1 MSSSSSKMVV
11 ARHPRVVLYVMC
23 MLSLSSARE
32 ACAVISLF
40 NDCFGPNN
48 VEVTIKHPSSEEVL
62 YRGTPPVGYL
72 FSVDVQDAQIVECT
86 FAIPSDKLGV
96 TTALEDGSNV
106 LMQDYLVLKGR
117 QHRIGMIGYLT
128 DRKGTITNML
138 FQL

>member
-1 MSSSSSKMVV
+1 MVV
-11 ARHPRVVLYVMC
+11 TRRHVQVVVYVMC
-23 MLSLSSARE
+23 MLSLLSSSARE

-48 VEVTIKHPSSEEVL
+48 VEVSVKHPSSGKVL
-62 YRGTPPVGYL
+62 YQGTPPVGYL
-72 FSVDVQDAQIVECT
+72 FSVDILDAQIVECV
-86 FAIPSDKLGV
+86 FAIPSDKLRV

-106 LMQDYLVLKGR
+106 LMQDYLVLKGH

>member
-1 MSSSSSKMVV
+1 MSSSKMVV
-11 ARHPRVVLYVMC
+11 TRRHLQGLVYVVC

-48 VEVTIKHPSSEEVL
+48 MEVTIKHPSSDEVL
-62 YRGTPPVGYL
+62 YQGTPPVGYL
-72 FSVDVQDAQIVECT
+72 FSVDILDAQIVECV
-86 FAIPSDKLGV
+86 FAIPSDKLRV

-106 LMQDYLVLKGR
+106 LMQDYLVLKGH